1 MSFFDTKWVL
11 PLGAAACYVLLALAV
26 HLRLSDALDVAV
38 RNASRPDEMW
48 GPAQI
53 RAARVVDLL
62 RPAHLAWVLVAVV
75 GVLSLLRHSLRPL
88 GVTVVVGLPVAV
100 VTLGSKWI
108 MAHSE
113 SDASPIGHGSFPSG
127 HAVSVII
134 VFGLLVML
142 ARPITRWGWLVPALM
157 GLLMGSALVL
167 SQIHP
172 VTDVIG
178 AALLAVA
185 ALTGASAAGLG
196 SWAANE
202 LEPAKCPR

>member
-1 MSFFDTKWVL
+1 MSSVDTKWIPPTV
-11 PLGAAACYVLLALAV
+11 AAACYGLLALAV

-53 RAARVVDLL
+53 RAARIVDLL
-62 RPAHLAWVLVAVV
+62 RPAHLAWVLVAAV
-75 GVLSLLRHSLRPL
+75 GVLSLLRGSLRPL
-88 GVTVVVGLPVAV
+88 GVVAVVGVPVAV
-100 VTLGSKWI
+100 VTLGSKWV

-113 SDASPIGHGSFPSG
+113 SDPAPIAHGSFPSG
-127 HAVSVII
+127 HAVCVIV
-134 VFGLLVML
+134 VFGVLVLL
-142 ARPITRWGWLVPALM
+142 ARPITRWGWLLPTLL

-172 VTDVIG
+172 VTDVLG

-196 SWAANE
+196 RWAASE
-202 LEPAKCPR
+202 WEPAK